1 MDSSLSYGSHL
12 WGCVRAVEDQSEES
26 RAFLKRLQQ
35 FVRDKAELDHHY
47 AKQLRKL
54 TDKLHIADQPAD
66 GKTLEMFLSS
76 FKEAVHNIAQSFD
89 SAAQKADD
97 DIVRPLQTYMDQ
109 HKKQGKQ
116 LEDDMSKTQ
125 KAYSQHQDALNSAQ
139 AACRRACD
147 ELLRA
152 KENPPPP
159 AAVTSP
165 TGQAATLASPSATAL
180 TSPSTTSSSPAV
192 SSAPSTSSADNAGDA
207 LDALATAEL
216 PEQQKKGRFNLFK
229 KDTGKIFRSLGSSMS
244 SQMHTMTSSVQ
255 SAAQLTVSKPD
266 LNTLSDK
273 AIAADTKYINAVKS
287 MRSYRPQHDQTM
299 AHLLDSYQQL
309 EEERRHTTV
318 DTMATWLSS
327 QSQLLSAGVQVVKD
341 VSAVLGKVSPTRDV
355 LIFVRDN
362 KSEGKAPPL
371 PVYEMMKVA
380 SHITRTPCRQLLHSM
395 QPVSAR
401 RSPCLVCSLVRVS
414 QGHPQFVE
422 GFDDA
427 QGTGR
432 SDDELAPSEDGA
444 LVRKRTNKDV
454 EEERTYQR
462 IMAEQVLSL
471 FVDKVTGRAEA
482 LKEREAERKANP
494 DMEDTPESSD
504 MLPDEKSRALDE
516 EEKKVARRLFSTPE
530 GRGAFATVINLLR
543 NRGQLHLSHTAFE
556 RLSQLILL
564 FLDQAREAMHV
575 APIQLVMILS
585 QSLWRDAESS
595 TTSPPTATTA
605 STAPSSNPLS
615 PSNSSSSLSS
625 QRAVAPK
632 KVFLSTLVNSHPVWT
647 DDRFWEESFFDA
659 FRSKLTEDQVR
670 VHKWH
675 SDTEQAESLHARKQ
689 AAFATLSTFAMNMKE
704 FGMDKKDIDR
714 FVEKHAHLNDL
725 EPEQVEMLR
734 MMDSLRAGPVGER
747 EDDGTTGA
755 ETADESANAAEKS
768 NSEVELEEINGGGS
782 TGGNGVNGSTAAAAA
797 EDMP

>member
-1 MDSSLSYGSHL
+1 MDSLSYGSHL
-12 WGCVRAVEDQSEES
+12 WGCVRQVEEQSEDS

-35 FVRDKAELDHHY
+35 FARDKAELDHHY
-47 AKQLRKL
+47 AKQLRKAV
-54 TDKLHIADQPAD
+54 DKLHIADQAVD
-66 GKTLEMFLSS
+66 GKTLDIFLTS
-76 FKEAVHNIAQSFD
+76 FKEAMHNMAESFE
-89 SAAQKADD
+89 AASQKADEQ
-97 DIVRPLQTYMDQ
+97 VVKPLQTYMDT
-109 HKKQGKQ
+109 HKRKGRQ
-116 LEDDMSKTQ
+116 LEEDMSKQQ
-125 KAYSQHQDALNSAQ
+125 KAYNQHQTELTAAE
-139 AACRRACD
+139 AACRKACD

-152 KENPPPP
+152 KENPQP
-159 AAVTSP
+159 
-165 TGQAATLASPSATAL
+165 QL
-180 TSPSTTSSSPAV
+180 TSPSGQPANPLMSPTTGAASSSSAV
-192 SSAPSTSSADNAGDA
+192 SSAPSTASADNAGDA

-216 PEQQKKGRFNLFK
+216 PEAAKKSRFGLLGKN
-229 KDTGKIFRSLGSSMS
+229 TGKMFRSLGSSMQ
-244 SQMHTMTSSVQ
+244 SQMQTMSSSVQ
-255 SAAQLTVSKPD
+255 SAAILTVNKPD
-266 LNTLSDK
+266 VNTLSDK
-273 AIAADTKYINAVKS
+273 ALAADTKYLNAVKS

-299 AHLLDSYQQL
+299 ALLLDSYQQL

-318 DTMATWLSS
+318 DTMATWLSA
-327 QSQLLSAGVQVVKD
+327 QSQLLSASTQVVKD

-362 KSEGKAPPL
+362 RAEGKAPPL
-371 PVYEMMKVA
+371 PVYEMMK
-380 SHITRTPCRQLLHSM
+380 
-395 QPVSAR
+395 
-401 RSPCLVCSLVRVS
+401 
-414 QGHPQFVE
+414 GHPQFVE
-422 GFDDA
+422 GFDES
-427 QGTGR
+427 QGAAR
-432 SDDELAPSEDGA
+432 SDDELGSPSDDGA
-444 LVRKRTNKDV
+444 VVRKKTTKDA

-462 IMAEQVLSL
+462 IMAEQVLAL

-516 EEKKVARRLFSTPE
+516 EELKVAKRLFSTPE

-543 NRGQLHLSHTAFE
+543 NRGQLHLSYTAFE
-556 RLSQLILL
+556 RLSKLILL

-585 QSLWRDAESS
+585 QSLWRDFENSL
-595 TTSPPTATTA
+595 TSPTA
-605 STAPSSNPLS
+605 SPTTHTPSNPLS
-615 PSNSSSSLSS
+615 PSASSSSLSS
-625 QRAVAPK
+625 ARAVAPR

-704 FGMDKKDIDR
+704 FGMDKREIDR

-734 MMDSLRAGPVGER
+734 MMDSLQAGPVGER
-747 EDDGTTGA
+747 EGEQAGEEETTAQEAVEPVAVKKNGA
-755 ETADESANAAEKS
+755 S
-768 NSEVELEEINGGGS
+768 SEVELEEVHGAAGTANG
-782 TGGNGVNGSTAAAAA
+782 TTA
-797 EDMP
+797 ETMP